1 MVVTEGKYFL
11 FIKLQQKNIQRKMS
25 HTANSKVHKHF
36 FICIA
41 NYLRILNTRAFTW
54 HENML
59 VYYFVLGYYLFLKA
73 HSSPLALL
81 SENSL
86 HLGTDDV
93 HGPIS
98 MHVK

>member
-1 MVVTEGKYFL
+1 MKEHFMVVTEGKYFL

-59 VYYFVLGYYLFLKA
+59 VYLYLDIICSSKLTVLL
-73 HSSPLALL
+73 
-81 SENSL
+81 
-86 HLGTDDV
+86 
-93 HGPIS
+93 
-98 MHVK
+98 